1 MIPVSRPLVESEE
14 LTAVKEV
21 FDSGW
26 LGMGSKTEEFEKKI
40 KSIIGCKYALAVN
53 TGTSALH
60 IALDSFGISSGD
72 EVLVPSI
79 TYAASIQ
86 AIISTGAI
94 PVFCESDESTLLI
107 DCDDVRNKLT
117 SKTKAIMPVHY
128 CGQACDM
135 DTLLQ
140 IAEENDLVIIE
151 DAAHAFGSSYKG
163 KKIGSFGHATC
174 FSFDPI
180 KVITSGEGGAVV
192 VQDSKIAETIEH
204 KRILGIDSETLHRYK
219 NKRNWFYNVTTKGYR
234 YHMPNFCAAI
244 GLAQLNRSN
253 EIFEKRRNICL
264 AYDAAF
270 HNLSS
275 VSPLSVNYSETVPF
289 MYVIKLKSGQRDIF
303 MDFLKQ
309 KGVGTGVHYIPNH
322 QHPYFQKYVK
332 ESLPLSDEI
341 GEQIVTLPLFYGMTE
356 DDVTQVINSV
366 TDFELFEVNR
376 Q

>member
-1 MIPVSRPLVESEE
+1 MIPVSRPSVEGEE
-14 LTAVKEV
+14 LSAVKEV

-40 KSIIGCKYALAVN
+40 KAIIGCKHALAVN

-72 EVLVPSI
+72 EVIVPSI

-86 AIISTGAI
+86 AIISTGAD
-94 PVFCESDESTLLI
+94 PVFCESNESDLLI
-107 DCDDVRNKLT
+107 DCNDVKSKITN
-117 SKTKAIMPVHY
+117 KTKAIMPVHY

-140 IAEENDLVIIE
+140 IADDNNLVVIE

-192 VQDSKIAETIEH
+192 VQDSKIAEIIER

-219 NKRNWFYNVTTKGYR
+219 NKRNWFYNVTAKGYR

-244 GLAQLNRSN
+244 GLAQLNRSS
-253 EIFEKRRNICL
+253 EIFNKRRSICQS
-264 AYDAAF
+264 YDSAF
-270 HNLSS
+270 KSLSRI
-275 VSPLSVNYSETVPF
+275 SPLSVNYSETVPF
-289 MYVIKLKSGQRDIF
+289 MYVIKLKIGLREIF

-309 KGVGTGVHYIPNH
+309 NGVGTGVHYIPNH

-332 ESLPLSDEI
+332 DDLPLSDQI
-341 GEQIVTLPLFYGMTE
+341 GEQIVTLPLFYGMTDAE
-356 DDVTQVINSV
+356 VRQVISSV
-366 TDFELFEVNR
+366 VDFETFKESN
-376 Q
+376 